1 MWLAHHNPRQT
12 MSYFSQRSRLP
23 HEGLKHLWKQLAR
36 MSAIKAIAREFEM
49 KEKAAVREVGIK
61 CAYIAALVARERQT
75 KREKAHEIAL
85 TAAGAAHLRNFR
97 RAVVAQQVLEDAA
110 HAARLQL
117 HRLELVAP
125 PVARPSVF
133 ALIAAVLAA
142 FDPG

>member
-1 MWLAHHNPRQT
+1 MFD
-12 MSYFSQRSRLP
+12 FSQRFRHSNG
-23 HEGLKHLWKQLAR
+23 GLKFLWKQAAR
-36 MSAIKAIAREFEM
+36 MAAFEATCREVRMAKKEAI
-49 KEKAAVREVGIK
+49 REVGIT

-85 TAAGAAHLRNFR
+85 TAAGASHLRNFR
-97 RAVVAQQVLEDAA
+97 RAVWRQVFEDAA
-110 HAARLQL
+110 HAARLRL

-133 ALIAAVLAA
+133 ALIFAVLAT

>member
-1 MWLAHHNPRQT
+1 MQLVHSNPRQK
-12 MSYFSQRSRLP
+12 MSYCSQRSRP
-23 HEGLKHLWKQLAR
+23 SHEGLKFLWKQLAR
-36 MSAIKAIAREFEM
+36 MAALGAMRREIRVA
-49 KEKAAVREVGIK
+49 EKAAIREVGIK

-85 TAAGAAHLRNFR
+85 TAAGASHLRNFR
-97 RAVVAQQVLEDAA
+97 RAVWRQVFEDAA
-110 HAARLQL
+110 HAARLRL

-133 ALIAAVLAA
+133 ALIFAALEA